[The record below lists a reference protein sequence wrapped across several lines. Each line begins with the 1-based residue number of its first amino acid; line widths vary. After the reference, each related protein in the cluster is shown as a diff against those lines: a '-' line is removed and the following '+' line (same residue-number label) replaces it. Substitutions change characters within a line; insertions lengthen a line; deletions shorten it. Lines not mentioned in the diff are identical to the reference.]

1 MRLNCLRRVPDLWAG
16 CTPGLWAGSILAL
29 SALLTPLPLA
39 AQAEAEPG
47 TRVALIQMP
56 YTGARN
62 VPELSD
68 NPAYLYRHGISDSIR
83 AMGFALAPARTVA
96 LTAEDEKEYGSWHRM
111 GLANGH
117 LADMV
122 AENRRAGAVTVGLL
136 GNCTSVIGVLGG
148 LQHSGPPGELQR
160 VGLVFIDAHGDFNV
174 PETTLSGM
182 LGGMPVAV
190 AAGMALHNL
199 RRESGLDPPVPTES
213 IVMGA
218 VRDLDPLERELVEA
232 SDIQH
237 LTTEDLAS
245 RPDRVRA
252 QIERLAR
259 LNDVIYVHIDMDV
272 LDPPEVA
279 GHPLTVPD
287 GPTSLELAS
296 ALTVMFEHP
305 KVAALG
311 IASTPAN
318 ERDPDGKSLTAAYNL
333 IKGALTGMAGRGGPG

>member
-1 MRLNCLRRVPDLWAG
+1 MNKSLIRAL
-16 CTPGLWAGSILAL
+16 TPAVLLAL
-29 SALLTPLPLA
+29 ALPAALA
-39 AQAEAEPG
+39 AQAAAPWH
-47 TRVALIQMP
+47 TVALVQMP

-68 NPAYLYRHGISDSIR
+68 NPAYLYRHGIADTIQT
-83 AMGFALAPARTVA
+83 MGFMLAPARVVA
-96 LTAEDEKEYGSWHRM
+96 LTAADEKAYGSWHRM

-117 LADMV
+117 LADLV
-122 AENRRAGAVTVGLL
+122 AANGRAKTLTIGLL
-136 GNCTSVIGVLGG
+136 GNCTSLLGMLGG
-148 LQHSGPPGELQR
+148 LQHAGPPGRLQR

-190 AAGMALHNL
+190 AADMALHNL
-199 RRESGLDPPVPTES
+199 RRESGLDPGIPTAS

-218 VRDLDPLERELVEA
+218 VRDLDPLERELVDA
-232 SDIQH
+232 SHIQR
-237 LTTEDLAS
+237 LTTEDLVS
-245 RPDRVRA
+245 HPDKVRA

-259 LNDVIYVHIDMDV
+259 SNDVIYVHVDMDV
-272 LDPPEVA
+272 LDPREVP
-279 GHPLTVPD
+279 GHPLKVPN

-296 ALTVMFEHP
+296 ALAEMFRYP

-318 ERDPDGKSLTAAYNL
+318 ERDPDGVSLAAAYNL
-333 IKGALTGMAGRGGPG
+333 IKGALDGVRARR

>member
-1 MRLNCLRRVPDLWAG
+1 MNWNRCRL
-16 CTPGLWAGSILAL
+16 LAL
-29 SALLTPLPLA
+29 FAAFVPTSIAGQAVEPTPWS
-39 AQAEAEPG
+39 
-47 TRVALIQMP
+47 RVSLIQMP

-68 NPAYLYRHGISDSIR
+68 NPEYLYRYGVSDSIR
-83 AMGFALAPARTVA
+83 AMGFALTPARTVA
-96 LTAEDEKEYGSWHRM
+96 LTAEDEREYGSWHRM

-117 LADMV
+117 LADLV
-122 AENRRAGAVTVGLL
+122 GHNYREGVLTVGLL

-148 LQHSGPPGELQR
+148 LQNADPSGEVQS

-190 AAGMALHNL
+190 SADMALHNL
-199 RRESGLDPPVPTES
+199 RRESGLDPGLPTES

-232 SDIQH
+232 SDIEH

-252 QIERLAR
+252 QIERLASQ
-259 LNDVIYVHIDMDV
+259 NDAVYVHIDMDV
-272 LDPPEVA
+272 LDPQEVP
-279 GHPLTVPD
+279 GHPLTVAN
-287 GPTSLELAS
+287 GPTSLELAG
-296 ALTVMFEHP
+296 ALTEMFRHP
-305 KVAALG
+305 KVVALG

-318 ERDPDGKSLTAAYNL
+318 ERDPDRLSLTAAYNL
-333 IKGALTGMAGRGGPG
+333 IKGALEGVRSR

>member
-1 MRLNCLRRVPDLWAG
+1 MGHRAVAPVIAG
-16 CTPGLWAGSILAL
+16 LVA
-29 SALLTPLPLA
+29 
-39 AQAEAEPG
+39 
-47 TRVALIQMP
+47 VALPSSAFGQSQGGGWDQVSIIQMP

-68 NPAYLYRHGISDSIR
+68 NPSYLFDHGIADSIR
-83 AMGFALAPARTVA
+83 AMGFGLEATRTVR
-96 LTAEDEKEYGSWHRM
+96 LTEEDEEEYGSWHRM

-122 AENRRAGAVTVGLL
+122 AANWRSGVLAVGLL

-148 LQHSGPPGELQR
+148 LQSSGAGGELR
-160 VGLVFIDAHGDFNV
+160 DVGLVFIDAHGDFNV

-190 AAGMALHNL
+190 SAGMALHNL
-199 RRESGLDPPVPTES
+199 RRESGLDSPVPTQH

-232 SDIQH
+232 SEIQP
-237 LTTEDLAS
+237 LSPEDLAS
-245 RPDRVRA
+245 RPERVRA

-259 LNDVIYVHIDMDV
+259 STDVIYVHIDMDV
-272 LDPPEVA
+272 LDPQEVP
-279 GHPLTVPD
+279 GHPLTVPN
-287 GPTSLELAS
+287 GPTSQELAS
-296 ALTVMFEHP
+296 ALAEMFTHP

-318 ERDPDGKSLTAAYNL
+318 ERDPDGRSLAAAYNL
-333 IKGALTGMAGRGGPG
+333 IDGALRGVLERTGSIRP